1 MCRRMR
7 CGWKE
12 GGRVSDWWFFRWFL
26 VLGVLG
32 VPLFLFLFFLR
43 GKGGFGGEGGFFF
56 LQVPSTTRI
65 PNSSSHHLIVHSLFY
80 SRPSQQMIPHLRR
93 HLQEPKRKKKKKKRG
108 KEKKT
113 HPNIGP
119 PVPKNKLKLPTFIHV
134 GNFSHP
140 T

>member
-1 MCRRMR
+1 MQANEMR
-7 CGWKE
+7 L
-12 GGRVSDWWFFRWFL
+12 GGRREGVSDWWVFWFL
-26 VLGVLG
+26 GFWG
-32 VPLFLFLFFLR
+32 FGGAPFFLFLFFSEKR
-43 GKGGFGGEGGFFF
+43 GVLGGGDSSFFKF
-56 LQVPSTTRI
+56 LQLLESRT
-65 PNSSSHHLIVHSLFY
+65 HHLIVHSLFY
-80 SRPSQQMIPHLRR
+80 SRLTQQMIPHLRR